1 MIQSLSKLLTHHV
14 LLLFLIDCRK
24 EKPVGHTSGRRRI
37 PLPPK
42 NISKT
47 FLWGAT
53 GEQEWTPAI
62 TTGNITSKRITFL
75 FIRDVQS
82 CA

>member
-1 MIQSLSKLLTHHV
+1 MTYYFILAL
-14 LLLFLIDCRK
+14 DCRK
-24 EKPVGHTSGRRRI
+24 EKPQNHSSRRRI

-62 TTGNITSKRITFL
+62 TTGNS
-75 FIRDVQS
+75 QQN
-82 CA
+82 